1 MNLFFAKNGAVLNI
15 WCFSSARIV
24 SSMLDVDFLIFSQVE
39 RVSKQFHLPFWRVKN
54 ANEPWIK
61 FQANI
66 YNVLKLRFENPFH
79 RRKSPDIPLFQLRS
93 FGDLMHLVKLYPYIY
108 HLTGFNWQY
117 HWETGYVEAKYAF
130 RYNIFG
136 TSLICG
142 IQSGC
147 LILHWLK

>member
-1 MNLFFAKNGAVLNI
+1 MSEKQIVYQEPNIQKKEQSICMKKMIIIIKINFRRTDKYNALNRWTYFAKNGAALNI

-79 RRKSPDIPLFQLRS
+79 RRKSPDIHSFQLRS
-93 FGDLMHLVKLYPYIY
+93 FRWFD
-108 HLTGFNWQY
+108 
-117 HWETGYVEAKYAF
+117 AF
-130 RYNIFG
+130 
-136 TSLICG
+136 S
-142 IQSGC
+142 
-147 LILHWLK
+147 